1 MKLSFYL
8 FLSTILRVS
17 SVFSMDDL
25 EDYEGVLA
33 RRRGFFRSAEMLAPT
48 ADTSLVALSYQLRF
62 LIGNKLPGVVLPPL
76 AQRDM
81 QTLINNIIPLE
92 AAADA
97 TVHSRLEAIGAMQDA
112 AEKMSKRENIK
123 IYRQT
128 KPMLDR
134 VFRHLEEVDDVDG
147 NLLFRAHSLALDCAD
162 ALKQATDKKAHLE
175 FLEKSAV
182 TPAQKELLESK
193 KASLEAENLMKQ
205 GMAVR
210 RLDPRRVG
218 PEVRARLLRKDEES
232 KAKAEH
238 LFAKVV
244 DCSKLDKHGFLTI
257 SAQLS
262 ADAATMSYL
271 DCEGIADLCLK
282 TFDFLNSLLSVFPEG
297 EWSDSFGS
305 WNDFKSV
312 FMAYEKHLESTHDDS
327 ESTFKQDQ
335 MINFANQLI
344 TVFVFADEWERISAI
359 TRAFSDY
366 AMKHGIPFNRG
377 ASQILGAYALYLG
390 GNAEELDFFLAE
402 KKAVK
407 ESKRILRQK
416 KMIQDAVEATR
427 KAKEDVLRKLSSEAL
442 GVGEDK
448 KASLRAKQMDPRGM
462 SGAFL
467 PQKIATRKPK
477 TTCVEEVSKEDSEG
491 KKERDERAGAASKT
505 VELEMLEELTSRP
518 AVVDASI
525 LDGTWNFTRSEFV
538 TYVQSLGCPVREA
551 RGSHLVVSLP
561 DGSFGMLMLEN
572 GEGSILTLPKWD
584 SRNVPFYLRKQI
596 LGLREKIQ
604 RLKSPQ

>member
-1 MKLSFYL
+1 MRLSFYL
-8 FLSTILRVS
+8 FLSTILCVS

-33 RRRGFFRSAEMLAPT
+33 RRRALFRSRGMVAPT
-48 ADTSLVALSYQLRF
+48 ADTSLSGLSHQLRL

-76 AQRDM
+76 AQTEM
-81 QTLINNIIPLE
+81 QTLINKIIPLE
-92 AAADA
+92 AAADT
-97 TVHSRLEAIGAMQDA
+97 TVRNRLEAIGAIQDA
-112 AEKMSKRENIK
+112 AERMSERENIK

-134 VFRHLEEVDDVDG
+134 VFCQLEEVDDVDG
-147 NLLFRAHSLALDCAD
+147 NLLFRAHSLAFDCAD
-162 ALKQATDKKAHLE
+162 ALKQATDQRVHLG

-182 TPAQKELLESK
+182 TPAQKKLLERK

-205 GMAVR
+205 GIAAP

-218 PEVRARLLRKDEES
+218 PAVRARLLRKDEES

-238 LFAKVV
+238 LFAKVM
-244 DCSKLDKHGFLTI
+244 DGSKLDTHGFLTT

-262 ADAATMSYL
+262 ADTATMSYL
-271 DCEGIADLCLK
+271 DCEGIADLCLR
-282 TFDFLNSLLSVFPEG
+282 TFDFLNSLLSAFPEG
-297 EWSDSFGS
+297 EWSDSFES

-327 ESTFKQDQ
+327 ESTFKQHQ

-377 ASQILGAYALYLG
+377 ASQILGAYARYLG

-402 KKAVK
+402 EKAVK
-407 ESKRILRQK
+407 ESKRTLRRK
-416 KMIQDAVEATR
+416 KMIQDALEATR
-427 KAKEDVLRKLSSEAL
+427 KAKEDVLRKLSSETVDA
-442 GVGEDK
+442 GEDK
-448 KASLRAKQMDPRGM
+448 KATLRAKQMDPRGM

-467 PQKIATRKPK
+467 SQKVAKRKPK
-477 TTCVEEVSKEDSEG
+477 TACVEEVSTEDSEG
-491 KKERDERAGAASKT
+491 KKERDELASTASKT
-505 VELEMLEELTSRP
+505 VELELLEELTSRP
-518 AVVDASI
+518 AAVDASI

-538 TYVQSLGCPVREA
+538 TYVEALECSVREA

-572 GEGSILTLPKWD
+572 GEGAILTLPKWD
-584 SRNVPFYLRKQI
+584 SRSVPFYLRKQI

-604 RLKSPQ
+604 RLKSLQ